1 MVSTFYAPW
10 VTVNVL
16 SMEKNNH
23 VKDNLKY
30 GCMVVKEPNENLS
43 HQCHTNFTLTCYSND
58 DQPILRPNFP
68 QI

>member
-16 SMEKNNH
+16 SMKKNNH

-30 GCMVVKEPNENLS
+30 GCMVVKEPNEN
-43 HQCHTNFTLTCYSND
+43 C
-58 DQPILRPNFP
+58 PISVTQTSR
-68 QI
+68 